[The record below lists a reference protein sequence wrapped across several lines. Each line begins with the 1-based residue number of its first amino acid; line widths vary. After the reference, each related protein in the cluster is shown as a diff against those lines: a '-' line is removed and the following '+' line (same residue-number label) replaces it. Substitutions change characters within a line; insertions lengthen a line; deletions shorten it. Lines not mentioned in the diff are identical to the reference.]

1 MHSTYGHLLQCAH
14 VRESTVT
21 SYLTHPI
28 HTTYVQYHEWMMSK
42 QSDNGMVVP
51 SYTVDP
57 NMNNRKNIVYPEMDI
72 IRNAAIILITYNKQ

>member
-1 MHSTYGHLLQCAH
+1 
-14 VRESTVT
+14 
-21 SYLTHPI
+21 
-28 HTTYVQYHEWMMSK
+28 
-42 QSDNGMVVP
+42 MVVP